1 MLLKYIVVIVTCKHC
16 KQVSQKLRSNVH
28 AVGDALICSIVQ
40 LMLRLPLM
48 MHRLKRFNFVHAHCI
63 FNVVR
68 YLLTCSHHLLL
79 LCLKPKAASKGRSLE
94 NKSLTFE
101 EAVKVIVVQCN
112 GITMTTQC
120 L

>member
-48 MHRLKRFNFVHAHCI
+48 MHRLKRFNFVYAHCI

-68 YLLTCSHHLLL
+68 YLLNMQSTICLL
-79 LCLKPKAASKGRSLE
+79 LCLKPKAASKR
-94 NKSLTFE
+94 KDH
-101 EAVKVIVVQCN
+101 
-112 GITMTTQC
+112 
-120 L
+120 

>member
-28 AVGDALICSIVQ
+28 AVGDAPICSIVQ
-40 LMLRLPLM
+40 L
-48 MHRLKRFNFVHAHCI
+48 MHRLKRFNFVYAHCI

-94 NKSLTFE
+94 NKSLTLE